1 MGLFVTTYLAQD
13 WPLPPGIRLSSVNRG
28 HGTSA
33 TDRVSSVPV
42 TSSAST
48 IRVRSTNL
56 QKRAELRVIR
66 LRHWMIGVIFCFAFP
81 CFAQQTGGTPPG
93 TVGVAP
99 SNSASITAETK
110 GLNPDYQ
117 IGPEDVLEI
126 SVWKEEGLKKEV
138 LVRPDGGISFP
149 LAGDLQAAG
158 KTARQV
164 QEEITRRLE
173 KFMSDPAVSVSVL
186 KVVGNKIYVIGRVNK
201 PGEFVAGRYVDVLQ
215 GLSMAGGLT
224 PFAAEND
231 IKVLRREN
239 GKDLVLPFRYADVKK
254 GEKLEQNI
262 ILKGGDVVVVP

>member
-1 MGLFVTTYLAQD
+1 VIGIAWCAALPGLAQQ
-13 WPLPPGIRLSSVNRG
+13 PGSTVPGAAASAPPAAISAATEVN
-28 HGTSA
+28 A
-33 TDRVSSVPV
+33 
-42 TSSAST
+42 
-48 IRVRSTNL
+48 L
-56 QKRAELRVIR
+56 L
-66 LRHWMIGVIFCFAFP
+66 
-81 CFAQQTGGTPPG
+81 
-93 TVGVAP
+93 
-99 SNSASITAETK
+99 
-110 GLNPDYQ
+110 PDYQ

-149 LAGDLQAAG
+149 LAGDMQAAG
-158 KTARQV
+158 KTALQI
-164 QEEITRRLE
+164 QQEITKRLE
-173 KFMSDPAVSVSVL
+173 KFMSDPAVSVSIL
-186 KVVGNKIYVIGRVNK
+186 KVAANKIYVVGRVNK

-239 GKDLVLPFRYADVKK
+239 GKDLVFPFRYSDVKK